1 MRMADRPDY
10 RLRRDRSA
18 RADSHNLVKHK
29 CVGFY
34 RVARARRGPD
44 SIAQILQARNE
55 SREGFGDSVELT
67 HLLAA
72 DRKNKYLEVSYDEQA
87 PRILR
92 IYGHDRSFLCPRTRT
107 FARCGE
113 GKVLLYP
120 ECPLYPLFA
129 SAPRM
134 QMAY

>member
-10 RLRRDRSA
+10 RLRRDRLA
-18 RADSHNLVKHK
+18 RADWHNLVKHK

-67 HLLAA
+67 HPLAA
-72 DRKNKYLEVSYDEQA
+72 DRKE
-87 PRILR
+87 
-92 IYGHDRSFLCPRTRT
+92 
-107 FARCGE
+107 
-113 GKVLLYP
+113 
-120 ECPLYPLFA
+120 
-129 SAPRM
+129 
-134 QMAY
+134 